1 MSRYAPVMAALPPPR
16 DRLYWSCQL
25 VGFGLYVAVT
35 AFQVSKMGLGMPRAL
50 VEPLLAAGIGIG
62 TTHLFRRHVRARR
75 WLALGASALAPRVL
89 LASVG
94 LALVMV
100 AGLSIVELGIY
111 RDPQPAPV
119 QMMAFASMRWTL
131 IFLVWTALYFGL
143 GLVRHR
149 QEVELSVLRLEKAQ
163 KAAELRALKAQLNPH
178 FLFNSL
184 NSIRALVTDEPSR
197 AQDAIT
203 ELSRM
208 LRYTLR
214 SGDEDVVT
222 LDRELATVDDYLA
235 LESLRLGER
244 LVVVREVSAAARNA
258 TLPAM
263 LLLTLIE
270 NAIKHGIARLPA
282 GGTLVLRA
290 VMESGSLRLDVDHPR
305 PSPSEG
311 QALGPLP
318 ESNGIGL
325 PNAVERLR
333 LLFGEDAKVELD
345 LSEVGRAHAHAVVPN
360 AARAFVATRSAGR
373 P

>member
-1 MSRYAPVMAALPPPR
+1 MSGYAAGMAALPPPR
-16 DRLYWSCQL
+16 DRLYWACQL
-25 VGFGLYVAVT
+25 VGFGLYVAT
-35 AFQVSKMGLGMPRAL
+35 TFFQVSKMGMGMPRAL
-50 VEPLLAAGIGIG
+50 LEPLLAAATGIG
-62 TTHLFRRHVRARR
+62 TTHLLRRHVRAHR
-75 WLALGASALAPRVL
+75 WLSLGVGALAPRVL

-94 LALVMV
+94 LAIVTV
-100 AGLSIVELGIY
+100 GGLSILELGVY
-111 RDPQPAPV
+111 RDPQPSQIV
-119 QMMAFASMRWTL
+119 MVVFATMRWTL
-131 IFLVWTALYFGL
+131 VYLVWTSLYFGI

-184 NSIRALVTDEPSR
+184 NSIRALVSDEPSR

-214 SGDEDVVT
+214 SGEEDVVT

-244 LVVVREVSAAARNA
+244 LEIRREIAPDARQA

-290 VMESGSLRLDVDHPR
+290 SMADGSLCLAVEHPR
-305 PSPSEG
+305 PSGATE
-311 QALGPLP
+311 PLP
-318 ESNGIGL
+318 DSNGIGL
-325 PNAVERLR
+325 PNAAERLR
-333 LLFGEDAKVELD
+333 LLFGEHASVDLD
-345 LSEVGRAHAHAVVPN
+345 LSEVGRARAQATIPTRVVG
-360 AARAFVATRSAGR
+360 RA
-373 P
+373 

>member
-1 MSRYAPVMAALPPPR
+1 VNGYSAQMVVAIPPPR
-16 DRLYWSCQL
+16 DRLYWTCQL

-35 AFQVSKMGLGMPRAL
+35 AFQVRRMGEPLSRAL
-50 VEPLLAAGIGIG
+50 VEPLLAAAIGIG
-62 TTHLFRRHVRARR
+62 STHLLRRRVRARR
-75 WLALGASALAPRVL
+75 WLTLGAGALAPRVI
-89 LASVG
+89 LASVS
-94 LALVMV
+94 LAVVMV
-100 AGLSIVELGIY
+100 GGLSFVELGVYGDRQSSPI
-111 RDPQPAPV
+111 A
-119 QMMAFASMRWTL
+119 MMVYATMRWTL

-149 QEVELSVLRLEKAQ
+149 QEVELSILRLEKAQ

-184 NSIRALVTDEPSR
+184 NSIRALVADEPSR

-214 SGDEDVVT
+214 SGEEDVVT

-235 LESLRLGER
+235 LEALRLGDR
-244 LVVVREVSAAARNA
+244 LEIRREIAPEARRA

-282 GGTLVLRA
+282 GGTLLLRA
-290 VMESGSLRLDVDHPR
+290 SIVNGGNGGNGGLRLDVENPR
-305 PSPSEG
+305 PVE
-311 QALGPLP
+311 ATEPLP

-333 LLFGEDAKVELD
+333 LLFGEHATFALD
-345 LSEVGRAHAHAVVPN
+345 LSEAGRARAHVEIPA
-360 AARAFVATRSAGR
+360 
-373 P
+373 

>member
-1 MSRYAPVMAALPPPR
+1 MSRYAAEMEALAETAAVRRAALPSPR
-16 DRLYWSCQL
+16 HRLYWACQL
-25 VGFGLYVAVT
+25 GGFGLYVAVT
-35 AFQVSKMGLGMPRAL
+35 AFQVAKMGMGMPRAL
-50 VEPLLAAGIGIG
+50 LEPLLAASIGIG
-62 TTHLFRRHVRARR
+62 STHLLRRRVRAQR
-75 WLALGASALAPRVL
+75 WLSLGAGALAPRVL

-100 AGLSIVELGIY
+100 AVLSTLELGVY
-111 RDPQPAPV
+111 RDPQPSPV
-119 QMMAFASMRWTL
+119 SMMVFATMRWTL

-149 QEVELSVLRLEKAQ
+149 QEAELSILRLEKAQ

-184 NSIRALVTDEPSR
+184 NSIRALVADEPSR

-214 SGDEDVVT
+214 SGEEDVVT

-235 LESLRLGER
+235 LESLRLGDR
-244 LVVVREVSAAARNA
+244 LKIQREISPEARRA

-290 VMESGSLRLDVDHPR
+290 AMEGGSLRLDIDHPR
-305 PSPSEG
+305 PAQQTE
-311 QALGPLP
+311 PLP
-318 ESNGIGL
+318 DSNGIGL
-325 PNAVERLR
+325 PNAAERLR
-333 LLFGEDAKVELD
+333 LLFGEHATVALD
-345 LSEVGRAHAHAVVPN
+345 LSEVGHARAHAVIPG
-360 AARAFVATRSAGR
+360 RA
-373 P
+373 

>member
-1 MSRYAPVMAALPPPR
+1 MAALPPPR
-16 DRLYWSCQL
+16 DRLYWACQL
-25 VGFGLYVAVT
+25 VGFGLYVVT
-35 AFQVSKMGLGMPRAL
+35 TALQLSKLGMPRAL
-50 VEPLLAAGIGIG
+50 VEPLFAAATGIA
-62 TTHLFRRHVRARR
+62 TTHLLRRHVRARR
-75 WLALGASALAPRVL
+75 WLTLGVGALAPRVL
-89 LASVG
+89 LASAG
-94 LALVMV
+94 LAVITV
-100 AGLSIVELGIY
+100 AALSVVERGVY
-111 RDPQPAPV
+111 RDPQPSPIA
-119 QMMAFASMRWTL
+119 MMVFATMRWTL
-131 IFLVWTALYFGL
+131 VYLVWTTLYFAI

-184 NSIRALVTDEPSR
+184 NSIRALVSDEPSR

-214 SGDEDVVT
+214 SGDEDIVT

-244 LVVVREVSAAARNA
+244 LEIQREITPAARLA

-282 GGTLVLRA
+282 GGVLVLRA
-290 VMESGSLRLDVDHPR
+290 AMDHDNLRLDVEHPR
-305 PSPSEG
+305 PS
-311 QALGPLP
+311 GPLEP
-318 ESNGIGL
+318 LADSNGIGL
-325 PNAVERLR
+325 PNAAERLR
-333 LLFGEDAKVELD
+333 LLFGEHARVELD
-345 LSEVGRAHAHAVVPN
+345 LSEAGRARAHATIPS
-360 AARAFVATRSAGR
+360 RA
-373 P
+373 

>member
-1 MSRYAPVMAALPPPR
+1 MTYAAGMAALPPPR
-16 DRLYWSCQL
+16 DRLYWACQL
-25 VGFGLYVAVT
+25 VGFGLYVTTTV
-35 AFQVSKMGLGMPRAL
+35 FQLSKMGMGMPRAL
-50 VEPLLAAGIGIG
+50 LEPLLAAAIGIG
-62 TTHLFRRHVRARR
+62 TTHLLRRYVRAHR
-75 WLALGASALAPRVL
+75 WLSLGAGALAPRVL

-94 LALVMV
+94 LAIVMV
-100 AGLSIVELGIY
+100 AGLSTLELGVY
-111 RDPQPAPV
+111 RDPQPSPV
-119 QMMAFASMRWTL
+119 AMVVFATMRWTL

-143 GLVRHR
+143 GLVRYR

-184 NSIRALVTDEPSR
+184 NSIRALVSDEPSR

-214 SGDEDVVT
+214 SGEEDVVT

-235 LESLRLGER
+235 LESLRLGDR
-244 LVVVREVSAAARNA
+244 LEIQREISPEARRA

-290 VMESGSLRLDVDHPR
+290 AMEDDSLRLDVEHPR
-305 PSPSEG
+305 PAQPPE
-311 QALGPLP
+311 PLP

-325 PNAVERLR
+325 PNAAERLR
-333 LLFGEDAKVELD
+333 LLFGEHASVELD
-345 LSEVGRAHAHAVVPN
+345 LSEVGHARAHAKIPS
-360 AARAFVATRSAGR
+360 RLSDR